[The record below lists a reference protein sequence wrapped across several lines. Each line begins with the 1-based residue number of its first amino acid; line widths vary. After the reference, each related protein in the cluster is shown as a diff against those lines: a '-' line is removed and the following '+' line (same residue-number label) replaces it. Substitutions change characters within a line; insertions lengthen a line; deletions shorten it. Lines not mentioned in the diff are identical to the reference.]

1 MNEHKQ
7 SIFPNYYFL
16 KLPANCAP
24 DKSPD
29 MHMHAKNNSTSQKHF
44 NNSIKIAAESVF
56 SPALRTVVHMST
68 LTNIT
73 KILKQCLK
81 IKKQPPQLH
90 NKLALNI
97 FLVGPNFSNI
107 LTTVKIVKKLMQAK
121 NV

>member
-44 NNSIKIAAESVF
+44 NNSIKIAAESVL
-56 SPALRTVVHMST
+56 SPAIRTVLHMST

-73 KILKQCLK
+73 KILKQSLK
-81 IKKQPPQLH
+81 IKKNNPH
-90 NKLALNI
+90 NFIIN
-97 FLVGPNFSNI
+97 
-107 LTTVKIVKKLMQAK
+107 
-121 NV
+121 

>member
-1 MNEHKQ
+1 M
-7 SIFPNYYFL
+7 
-16 KLPANCAP
+16 PANCAP

-29 MHMHAKNNSTSQKHF
+29 MHMHPKNNSTSQKHF

-56 SPALRTVVHMST
+56 SPALRTVVHMCT

-81 IKKQPPQLH
+81 IKKKQPPQLH

-97 FLVGPNFSNI
+97 FPVGPNFSNI
-107 LTTVKIVKKLMQAK
+107 LTTVKIVKKLMQPK